1 MIGSKKNLDLS
12 TEEKRRAIE
21 FGNKNISLSR
31 QCELLGLSRSALYY
45 RGRGVG
51 EKDLK
56 LMRLL
61 DEQYT
66 KTPFYGSRRMT
77 AHLRSA
83 GYSVNRK
90 RVVRLMRDMGL
101 EAIYPKPKLSRAA
114 RGHKIYPYLLRTRK
128 VKAADEVW
136 CADITYIRLSRGF
149 LYLVAVMDWWS
160 RYVLS
165 WELSITLDADFC
177 VSALERALEN
187 GTPEIF
193 NTDQGAQFTS
203 EAFLAPLKEREILI
217 SMDGRGR
224 ALDNVF
230 VERLWRSVK
239 YEEVYLKD
247 YRSVIEAAEGLGA
260 YFRFYNTER
269 LHQSLGY
276 RTPDEVY
283 KENLAAYQMLAGKGE
298 MASG

>member
-1 MIGSKKNLDLS
+1 LS

-45 RGRGVG
+45 RGMGVR
-51 EKDLK
+51 EEDLE

-77 AHLRSA
+77 ASLRSA

-114 RGHKIYPYLLRTRK
+114 RGHKIYPYLLRTKK
-128 VKAADEVW
+128 VTAADQVW

-177 VSALERALEN
+177 VSALERALESDS
-187 GTPEIF
+187 PEIF
-193 NTDQGAQFTS
+193 NTDQGVQFTS

-247 YRSVIEAAEGLGA
+247 YRSVIEAAEWLGA

-269 LHQSLGY
+269 LHQSLEY
-276 RTPDEVY
+276 RTPEEVY
-283 KENLAAYQMLAGKGE
+283 KENRTACQLLVGNEK